1 MLSAAL
7 QQIRKHRR
15 EDGKLLATRG
25 RSDVKQRPS
34 ARPSAVRTRLLRHLP
49 RFLLVL
55 AFGCT
60 TADYRDDAD
69 RQVYDILRTAS
80 AEVTGKAK
88 ELHIER
94 PADTLRQRLLADPA
108 QQRTL
113 DLQSALDAA
122 AENSREFQDRRERL
136 YRVALNLTLEQ
147 HQFALRFSDT
157 VSGDVSG
164 VGDDEASAS
173 LRNSLF
179 ASRNTE
185 SGGTVVASFVT
196 TFLKD
201 LLHGGSF
208 NGSSLLGLSLTQ
220 PLLRGFGAR
229 IAREPLTQAERDVI
243 YEMRAFERF
252 RSTFA
257 VDVVSDYYRVLEELD
272 NLASETSNVEGTRRN
287 RERVEALVNAGRLAG
302 VDLDRAKQEEF
313 DANDRLNIARAAYE
327 ARRDAFRVS
336 LGLPTDARIEVD
348 PTELARLRE
357 QSILDISLP
366 EHQAIAIA
374 LGRRLDYRTTVDDVE
389 DAGRRVMVAEDALRS
404 VLDFSAAVAVPTEPG
419 KPGRFDWSKVQWS
432 AGFDLDL
439 ALDRLPERNTYR
451 STLIDLDATMR
462 AREAAEDRV
471 KLEVRNSLR
480 AISRTFTSYH
490 IQSDALALSERRLQ
504 RADDFLQ
511 AGRGDTLALLD
522 AQRDLLNARLSLTR
536 AVVDYAIARLELLR
550 DLEGLVLEPKGLRY
564 DPGLPLPEGPLS
576 GSGAG
581 GEAE

>member
-1 MLSAAL
+1 
-7 QQIRKHRR
+7 
-15 EDGKLLATRG
+15 LLRYL
-25 RSDVKQRPS
+25 P
-34 ARPSAVRTRLLRHLP
+34 RLL
-49 RFLLVL
+49 LVVS
-55 AFGCT
+55 FGCT
-60 TADYRDDAD
+60 AADYRDEAD

-94 PADTLRQRLLADPA
+94 PADTLRRRLLADPA
-108 QQRTL
+108 QQRTM
-113 DLQSALDAA
+113 DLQNALDAA
-122 AENSREFQDRRERL
+122 AENSREFQLRRESL

-157 VSGDVSG
+157 ASADVSG
-164 VGDDEASAS
+164 VGDDEASTS

-185 SGGTVVASFVT
+185 SGATVVASFVS

-208 NGSSLLGLSLTQ
+208 NGSSVLGLSLTQ
-220 PLLRGFGAR
+220 PLMRGFGER

-243 YEMRAFERF
+243 YEMRTFERF
-252 RSTFA
+252 RATFS
-257 VDVVSDYYRVLEELD
+257 VNVVSDYYRVLEELD

-313 DANDRLNIARAAYE
+313 DADERLNIANAAYE

-336 LGLPTDARIEVD
+336 LGLPTDALIDVD

-357 QSILDISLP
+357 QSIVEISVP
-366 EHQAIAIA
+366 ETDAIKLA
-374 LGRRLDYRTTVDDVE
+374 LGRRLDYRTSVDDVE
-389 DAGRRVMVAEDALRS
+389 DAGRHVLVAEDALRN
-404 VLDFSAAVAVPTEPG
+404 VLDFSAAIAVPTEAG

-432 AGFDLDL
+432 AGFDLEL
-439 ALDRLPERNTYR
+439 ALDRLPERNIYR
-451 STLIDLDATMR
+451 STLIDLDVAMR
-462 AREAAEDRV
+462 AREASEDRV
-471 KLEVRNSLR
+471 KLEVRDALR
-480 AISRTFTSYH
+480 SIGRTFTSYH
-490 IQSDALALSERRLQ
+490 IQSDALVLSERRLQ

-522 AQRDLLNARLSLTR
+522 AQRDLLNARLALTR
-536 AVVDYAIARLELLR
+536 AVVDYAIARLEFLR

-564 DPGLPLPEGPLS
+564 DPGLPLPQGPLP
-576 GSGAG
+576 GSASG